1 MAAGIEQGTIEIYI
15 LKSSG
20 KRGTKL
26 LSANTRLTSPQDNPD
41 DPRLWMR
48 VARRNARA
56 DGDVGSKLEVVFTS
70 EAADIL
76 DSTDMLWVVP
86 VTIFYADGSVIET
99 TLGLDDF
106 NAGDTNTTYQDENL
120 ATAKRAYTV
129 GVTTAN
135 KGEKITLG
143 HLVGEGKM
151 WMDFYDDTA

>member
-1 MAAGIEQGTIEIYI
+1 MAAGIEQGKIEMYI

-26 LSANTRLTSPQDNPD
+26 LALDTRLSAPQDNPD
-41 DPRLWMR
+41 DPRLWTR
-48 VARRNARA
+48 IARRNARA
-56 DGDVGSKLEVVFTS
+56 DGDVGSAIECVFTS

-76 DSTDMLWVVP
+76 DSTDMLWVIP
-86 VTIFYADGSVIET
+86 VTIFYADGSVTET

-106 NAGDTNTTYQDENL
+106 NAGDSNTTYQDENL

-129 GVTTAN
+129 GKYSPG
-135 KGEKITLG
+135 KGEKVTLG
-143 HLVGEGKM
+143 HLVGEGKL